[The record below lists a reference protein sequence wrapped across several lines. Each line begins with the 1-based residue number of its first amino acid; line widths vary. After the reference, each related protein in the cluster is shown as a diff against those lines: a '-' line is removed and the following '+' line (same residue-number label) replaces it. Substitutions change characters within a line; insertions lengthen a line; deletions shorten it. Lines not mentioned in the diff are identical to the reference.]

1 MESLILAHRGFQSE
15 KSRWGWE
22 EAGEASHRNT
32 WGKGRVREKRAFL
45 ANGSKVLFS

>member
-1 MESLILAHRGFQSE
+1 MESLILPHRGFQSE

-32 WGKGRVREKRAFL
+32 WGKEREREMKESL
-45 ANGSKVLFS
+45 SS